1 MKIFIVFYGAMRDL
15 VLRYLPNFHKKDY
28 SFGFIVHPRNTAD
41 IYRKYPF
48 FKIFP
53 DRFTDWVFRH
63 FWPFVVSEIEGVKS
77 VKTGKKVRGFILSV
91 PMTAKQML
99 ENRPYALERIIETI
113 ELGKKLGVKIV
124 GLGALVSSLT
134 KGGLDLVNS
143 ERVKINITTGH
154 ALTVHTVTSNL
165 FKFVE
170 LFGVDKN
177 KVVVA
182 IVGATG
188 SIGSSSLKV
197 LARAGYDNFLLIDV
211 EKKAHF
217 FDDLIKYLKEMNPD
231 VKVEISH
238 KVNSIKKADFI
249 ITATN
254 APEVLVKSEDLKS
267 GAVVIDDAQPSD
279 VDPEVFDRDDV
290 IAIEGGL
297 IYTPEINNHFNMG
310 LKKKHDN
317 FSCMGE
323 IAVLAA
329 HEYKQNYVIN
339 KPTLELI
346 DEISGMARKMGIG
359 LSQFQNAK
367 EIISEE
373 KIKRVGKIIQNNVK

>member
-1 MKIFIVFYGAMRDL
+1 MKFFIVFYGAIRDL
-15 VLRYLPNFHKKDY
+15 ILRYLPNFHKKDY

-53 DRFTDWVFRH
+53 DKFTDWAFRH

-77 VKTGKKVRGFILSV
+77 VKNGKGVRGFILSV
-91 PMTAKQML
+91 PLTAKQML
-99 ENRPYALERIIETI
+99 EDRSYALKRIINTI
-113 ELGKKLGVKIV
+113 ELAEKLGVKIV
-124 GLGALVSSLT
+124 GLGALASSLT
-134 KGGLDLVNS
+134 KGGIDLINS
-143 ERVKINITTGH
+143 GKIKANITTGH

-165 FKFVE
+165 FKFVK
-170 LFGVDKN
+170 LFEIDKN
-177 KVVVA
+177 KVIVA

-197 LARAGYDNFLLIDV
+197 LARAGYDNFLLIDI

-217 FDDLIKYLKEMNPD
+217 FDDLIKYLKEINPD
-231 VKVEISH
+231 VRVEISH
-238 KVNSIKKADFI
+238 KVQSIKKADFI

-297 IYTPEINNHFNMG
+297 IYTPKINNHFNMG
-310 LKKKHDN
+310 LKSKHDN

-329 HEYKQNYVIN
+329 HEHNQNYVIN

-346 DEISGMARKMGIG
+346 DEISEMAGKMGIG
-359 LSQFQNAK
+359 LSKFQNAK

-373 KIKRVGKIIQNNVK
+373 KISRVGKIIKNNIS